1 MPFLSAHDVLSAAN
15 RSKRIFHAGAPQLTF
30 EEMRAG
36 VEEAHKVGRKVA
48 AQAYSVEAISNA
60 LEARVDSIEHGS
72 FLDVKTAEL
81 LFSK

>member
-1 MPFLSAHDVLSAAN
+1 
-15 RSKRIFHAGAPQLTF
+15 
-30 EEMRAG
+30 MRAG

-48 AQAYSVEAISNA
+48 AHAYSVEMISNA
-60 LEARVDSIEHGS
+60 LEAGVDSIEHGS